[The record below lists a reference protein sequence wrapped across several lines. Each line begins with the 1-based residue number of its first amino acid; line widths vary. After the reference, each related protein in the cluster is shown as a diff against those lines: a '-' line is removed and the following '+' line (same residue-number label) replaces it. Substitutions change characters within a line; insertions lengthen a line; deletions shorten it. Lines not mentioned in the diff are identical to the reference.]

1 MDGLVWF
8 PRLPFPCFSFLCSSS
23 SARSLVV
30 FVSVHIPSARSI
42 PCQENLLLGY
52 AAIPGSTAENWRNTV
67 PEVGAGPSPRG
78 AWGVGAPLG
87 PRLPRACGEWRPL
100 TSAHRVW
107 VETARDS
114 RRTHAGATQVTGTSG
129 AGRAGSWRPGCEPR
143 PGPALTPFLCVF
155 VAHVRPILPDRP
167 VCREK
172 LVRCLHFY
180 IYILPFRN
188 MIGEVF
194 YYKRRIKGH
203 IRTHSSNGWIR
214 PPGSLVKHLCLCT
227 PKSSTAT

>member
-1 MDGLVWF
+1 MCTYIRHVRFRVRRTCCSVTPPFRGLQL
-8 PRLPFPCFSFLCSSS
+8 RTGET
-23 SARSLVV
+23 RSL
-30 FVSVHIPSARSI
+30 RS
-42 PCQENLLLGY
+42 ERVRL
-52 AAIPGSTAENWRNTV
+52 R
-67 PEVGAGPSPRG
+67 AGPG
-78 AWGVGAPLG
+78 GVGAPLG

-100 TSAHRVW
+100 ASAHRVW
-107 VETARDS
+107 VEMARDS

-143 PGPALTPFLCVF
+143 PGPALAPFPFVF
-155 VAHVRPILPDRP
+155 VAHVRPTLLDWP

-188 MIGEVF
+188 MISEVF

-214 PPGSLVKHLCLCT
+214 PPGNLVKHLCLCT